1 MKLIRFTAIA
11 TLFAAAAGAQALEL
25 KPYSAAT
32 LQGLQTAGKPVA
44 VHFHADWCPLC
55 RAQDKALESLKS
67 ERGLD
72 LTVLQANYDTERAL
86 KRQLGVNSQATFVV
100 FKGRQEAQ
108 RLVGETGVDGIR
120 AVLKTAL

>member
-32 LQGLQTAGKPVA
+32 LQGLQAAGKPVA

-67 ERGLD
+67 ERSLD

>member
-55 RAQDKALESLKS
+55 RAQDKALELLKS